1 MVRTEGAFDQAS
13 SDLEA
18 SFLLSIWGCS
28 RRLLRG
34 LLRVETKQFTQS
46 SQSCFSL
53 FGSRRSGM
61 KSKQNWLCWAVIR
74 YFMIPHDTLQ
84 DLMSMSLL
92 RLLPTLARRQ
102 RSRSLFFVRTLST
115 WLTAGSWY
123 ADMFVGAWQSGQGQR
138 DRGTWWDKDITQLRL
153 GLSDQYLGCR
163 NESFIYISLIS
174 SSKIWHVLRWFASLG
189 IP

>member
-18 SFLLSIWGCS
+18 PFLLSIWGCS

-61 KSKQNWLCWAVIR
+61 KSEQNWLCWAVIR
-74 YFMIPHDTLQ
+74 YFTIPHDTLQ

-138 DRGTWWDKDITQLRL
+138 DMMRQGHNTTEVGLEWSVSWLQKRIFYLHFFDFFIKDLARSQ
-153 GLSDQYLGCR
+153 
-163 NESFIYISLIS
+163 
-174 SSKIWHVLRWFASLG
+174 